1 MREGWRETT
10 LGEVVSVI
18 NVRAGV
24 NAHRILSVTEK
35 RGIVPQEEVFARRI
49 ATEDTSKYKVLAPLD
64 IAYNPYLLWAG
75 AVGQWRGN
83 TIGVTSPVYECFRV
97 LPSHDPRFVGLILES
112 GHLGSYFKSTAIGS
126 IPRRRRTPVT
136 VFLEAPILLPPLDE
150 QRRIVDLVAAVDEA
164 IEAAEAMKGAADQAR
179 HGLLGELLSEER
191 AEHEG
196 WRNTT
201 LGEVASWYSGGTPRA
216 GDDRFY
222 GGSIPWAVIGD
233 LQDSQLAATANT
245 ITEDGLAQIGG
256 RLAPPGSV
264 LVSMYGTI
272 GRSAIARNPL
282 ATNQAIAWGEVL
294 PDCVTPEYL
303 LRWLYHQRPQL
314 DGQARGATQRNI
326 NRRIIREF
334 SILLPP
340 LDEQRRIVDIISAID
355 DQASTAD
362 SLTIALR
369 TLRSALL
376 SDLLSGDH
384 EIPASYDALL
394 SA

>member
-376 SDLLSGDH
+376 ADLLSGDH